1 MSELLRDG
9 AADARLVHAQEEAGS
24 TPAPATSSVTHAAGR
39 GDLNDRN
46 TVNSETAA
54 AYWQKPSAERRA
66 RPARTERHPR
76 ADRVTE
82 QDDCDCPNAD
92 QGEHYNECSRGRP
105 WRRLSN
111 RQAFGAVAGIVKTP
125 GIDDALDAIE
135 SEADVVKENVNL
147 LEGAAQSRA
156 ELERWNVLYRETLTQ
171 CNKRLIPHG
180 VVLGGVAPNPSG
192 LGAVFAGIDH
202 DKRDYLVTLSL
213 PAKER
218 NDFANASKEDF
229 VRWAIDTICGAVL
242 EQREIYL
249 RRAGLGSKGSN

>member
-1 MSELLRDG
+1 MSE
-9 AADARLVHAQEEAGS
+9 
-24 TPAPATSSVTHAAGR
+24 PAEKRELGP
-39 GDLNDRN
+39 
-46 TVNSETAA
+46 
-54 AYWQKPSAERRA
+54 
-66 RPARTERHPR
+66 
-76 ADRVTE
+76 
-82 QDDCDCPNAD
+82 
-92 QGEHYNECSRGRP
+92 
-105 WRRLSN
+105 
-111 RQAFGAVAGIVKTP
+111 VAGIIKTP

-156 ELERWNVLYRETLTQ
+156 ELERWNALYRETLTQ
-171 CNKRLIPHG
+171 CNKRLMPQA
-180 VVLGGVAPNPSG
+180 VVLGACSPNPAG

-213 PAKER
+213 PARER

-242 EQREIYL
+242 EQRENYL